1 MSGRRVSLPT
11 QYLVSDAVST
21 CVGLFFCYVGYFVK
35 NEVHVDN
42 GIQEPL
48 LNSDSLESKETKGGD
63 TVTPFS
69 NAGILSILT
78 FSWVGPL
85 IAVGN
90 KKTLDLEDVP
100 QLDSRDSVIGAFP
113 TFREKVEADCGGINS
128 VTTLK
133 LVKSLIISAWKE
145 ILITAFLVLLNTL
158 ASYVGPYL
166 IDLSIGIIV
175 PW

>member
-1 MSGRRVSLPT
+1 M
-11 QYLVSDAVST
+11 
-21 CVGLFFCYVGYFVK
+21 GYFVK

-69 NAGILSILT
+69 YAGILSILT

-90 KKTLDLEDVP
+90 QKTLDLEDVP
-100 QLDSRDSVIGAFP
+100 QLDGRDSV
-113 TFREKVEADCGGINS
+113 S
-128 VTTLK
+128 
-133 LVKSLIISAWKE
+133 SQ
-145 ILITAFLVLLNTL
+145 
-158 ASYVGPYL
+158 
-166 IDLSIGIIV
+166 ID
-175 PW
+175 